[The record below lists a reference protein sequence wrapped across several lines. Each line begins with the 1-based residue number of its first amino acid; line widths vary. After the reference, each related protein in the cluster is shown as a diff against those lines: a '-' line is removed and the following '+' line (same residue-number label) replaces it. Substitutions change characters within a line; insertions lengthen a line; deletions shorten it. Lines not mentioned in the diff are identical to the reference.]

1 MKRPGLRLSG
11 PEMLPLNEYLIH
23 TVAKDEK
30 DARQCRSLVAF
41 TGEFEVCH
49 RWPQMATDDMASS
62 ICVHLC
68 SSVFICVYLCLSV
81 AELHDLRAM
90 WMKRPGLRLSG
101 PEMLPLNGVLDS
113 YGRKG

>member
-49 RWPQMATDDMASS
+49 RWPQMDTDDMASS

-68 SSVFICVYLCLSV
+68 SSVFICVYLWLNYTI
-81 AELHDLRAM
+81 
-90 WMKRPGLRLSG
+90 SG
-101 PEMLPLNGVLDS
+101 RCG
-113 YGRKG
+113 